1 MSNLA
6 SELINEPV
14 RKTITSVFQIFI
26 GEHQTTLFLIL
37 FLVIFLIQF
46 SLVFLL
52 YKSNRESAIKITDL
66 ESLLGITAD
75 RVLSIKERT
84 DAVTYQ
90 DVMARFKTG
99 QKSHQIAQE
108 TNVSLKELEAIER
121 VLKTIN

>member
-1 MSNLA
+1 MSNLS
-6 SELINEPV
+6 SELISEPV
-14 RKTITSVFQIFI
+14 RRAAAGFFQMFV
-26 GEHQTTLFLIL
+26 GENQIILFLIL

-46 SLVFLL
+46 GLVFLL

-90 DVMARFKTG
+90 DVVERFKTG
-99 QKSHQIAQE
+99 QTSHQIAQE
-108 TNVSLKELEAIER
+108 VNVSLKELEALER
-121 VLKTIN
+121 ILKTID

>member
-1 MSNLA
+1 MSNLT

-14 RKTITSVFQIFI
+14 RESVTGFLQILF
-26 GEHQTTLFLIL
+26 GEQQTTLFLIL

-46 SLVFLL
+46 GLVFLL
-52 YKSNRESAIKITDL
+52 YRSNRASAIKITDL

-90 DVMARFKTG
+90 DVMSRFKAG
-99 QKSHQIAQE
+99 QKPYQIAEE
-108 TNVSLKELEAIER
+108 TNVSLKELEALER
-121 VLKTIN
+121 ILKTID